1 MLARLAD
8 AFARFTEAST
18 APLCPECRAPM
29 ALRHEEPV
37 GELPMALER
46 TYECH
51 RCGRSLTRCSLWAIP
66 D

>member
-8 AFARFTEAST
+8 AFARWTEGPP
-18 APLCPECRAPM
+18 APLCPDCRAPM

-37 GELPMALER
+37 GELPVAIER
-46 TYECH
+46 TYVCR
-51 RCGRSLTRCSLWAIP
+51 RCGRFLTRCTLWAIP